1 MNCIAPGPIETE
13 VDRDLEEKKSHSLLS
28 FRGLLADLTPLEKLP
43 GQ

>member
-13 VDRDLEEKKSHSLLS
+13 VDRDLEESTLFFLS

>member
-13 VDRDLEEKKSHSLLS
+13 VDRDLEEKHSFLS